1 MYAPAATVHLVPRPD
16 MSLRLK
22 LSENSTPDGGGGGG
36 GVPPSVPPS
45 GTPESVPASGTPAS
59 VPASGTPASVPASG
73 TPASVP
79 ASGTPASVPA
89 SGTPA
94 SGTPPSGAP
103 PPPPI
108 AVRAKSSNQVPA
120 ASVVRPAAP
129 AEVIACAVLSVTV
142 SLSTP
147 LTVAVSL
154 TGPAP

>member
-22 LSENSTPDGGGGGG
+22 LSATSTPDGGGGGG
-36 GVPPSVPPS
+36 GVPPSVPP
-45 GTPESVPASGTPAS
+45 SGTPAS

-108 AVRAKSSNQVPA
+108 AVRVKSSNQVPA

-142 SLSTP
+142 SRSAP
-147 LTVAVSL
+147 LTVAVSI

>member
-22 LSENSTPDGGGGGG
+22 SSENSTPDGGGGGG

-45 GTPESVPASGTPAS
+45 GTPASVPASGTPAS

-89 SGTPA
+89 SGTP
-94 SGTPPSGAP
+94 PSGAP
-103 PPPPI
+103 PPAVPI
-108 AVRAKSSNQVPA
+108 AVSLKSSNQVPA

-129 AEVIACAVLSVTV
+129 AEVIAWAVLSVTV
-142 SLSTP
+142 KRSTP
-147 LTVAVSL
+147 FTVAVSV
-154 TGPAP
+154 

>member
-36 GVPPSVPPS
+36 GVPPSAPP
-45 GTPESVPASGTPAS
+45 
-59 VPASGTPASVPASG
+59 SGTPASVPASG

-108 AVRAKSSNQVPA
+108 AVRVKSSNQVPA

-147 LTVAVSL
+147 LTVAV
-154 TGPAP
+154 